1 MPSDLGLIV
10 STADSSKFDV
20 DNDKI
25 GSNISKT
32 GVQSILE
39 QLSSKDGQQPFAN
52 L

>member
-20 DNDKI
+20 DNKI

-39 QLSSKDGQQPFAN
+39 QLSSKDGQQPSAN